1 MSDHKRRE
9 PFSESNLD
17 SPEYRERLLRKL
29 NCLIALLEV
38 AMARV
43 RQSLAGPDP
52 DVERLIRICG
62 NLQST
67 LDVCLRA
74 RSALERRESLPAE
87 LPSTL
92 AQVSSL
98 ANAEAAAEEVV
109 EEITP
114 PSHPLPAG
122 AGVEMSSPAETRKF
136 EALGPIEP
144 RMVRRCDFDDLARRL
159 LAS

>member
-1 MSDHKRRE
+1 MSDSQRRE

-43 RQSLAGPDP
+43 RKSLAGPDP
-52 DVERLIRICG
+52 DVERLIRIRR

-74 RSALERRESLPAE
+74 RSALERRESLPEE

-98 ANAEAAAEEVV
+98 ARAEAAAEEVV

-114 PSHPLPAG
+114 PRRPLPAG
-122 AGVEMSSPAETRKF
+122 STVEMSSPEEAEKF

-144 RMVRRCDFDDLARRL
+144 RMVAACDLDELARRL
-159 LAS
+159 QAS